1 MKNTIKIVAVI
12 SSPKSQ
18 GNTAMLVQKAL
29 QGAAAEGAEVEE
41 IFLPHYSIEFCT
53 GCSACLSQG
62 KCPISDDFDT
72 LKQRFTEADGII
84 FGSPTYAGTPNAMI
98 KRFLERLGMFERMTS
113 EVFGGKYVIG
123 VSTCG
128 GTGAT
133 RVADELAGFAKTSI
147 FQRGYVSGTL
157 GVAVG
162 PNSVADNAAA
172 LRKAHTLGKKMVRD
186 IKQRET
192 YPLQNIVGRIV
203 NAALIKPK
211 FSAIIHKNKDGR
223 LKGAYVNLQ
232 QRGLL

>member
-1 MKNTIKIVAVI
+1 MEEPINIVAVI

-18 GNTAMLVQKAL
+18 GNTATLVKEIL
-29 QGAAAEGAEVEE
+29 QGAATEGAEIRE
-41 IFLPHYSIEFCT
+41 IFLPDYTIEFCT

-62 KCPISDDFDT
+62 KCPISDDFDA
-72 LKQRFTEADGII
+72 LKQSLLDADGLIL
-84 FGSPTYAGTPNAMI
+84 GSPTYACTPNAMM
-98 KRFLERLGMFERMTS
+98 KRFLERFGMFERMTS

-133 RVADELAGFAKTSI
+133 RVADDLAGFVKVSI

-162 PNSVADNAAA
+162 PNSVADNANA
-172 LRKAHTLGKKMVRD
+172 LRKARDLGQKMVRD
-186 IKQRET
+186 IQRRNT
-192 YPLQNIVGRIV
+192 YPLQNLVGRMM
-203 NAALIKPK
+203 NAAFIKPQ
-211 FSAIIHKNKDGR
+211 FSGIIRKNKDGR
-223 LKGAYVNLQ
+223 LRGAYANLR